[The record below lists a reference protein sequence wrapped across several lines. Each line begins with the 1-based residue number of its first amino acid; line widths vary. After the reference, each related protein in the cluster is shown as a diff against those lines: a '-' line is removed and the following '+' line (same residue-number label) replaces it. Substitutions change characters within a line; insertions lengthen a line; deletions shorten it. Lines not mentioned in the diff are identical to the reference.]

1 LFNLKMSAMHIRNV
15 DLNLIAVFDAI
26 MNEGNLGAAG
36 ERLGLSQSAVSH
48 ALARLR
54 AITGDDLFVRT
65 RNGMRPTAHAV
76 AIAGPLQSA
85 VELCRQ
91 AFAKRNGI
99 PTLDSER
106 TFVIDLPV
114 GFDVVFVP
122 PLLAAMQTFGLG
134 ARVWANSDRA
144 VDALT
149 DLRDGETELALDL
162 EPAKANWI
170 RCTPLYEDTFLVC
183 ARKGRIDPIGEL
195 TEQAYLA
202 ADHVTLRWA
211 RDARES
217 PVDSRLG
224 ALKLKRKVVAALPT
238 LAGCSMVAAQS
249 NSLFTIHN
257 RIARIL
263 AMRFDLQLHPMPIR
277 LAPVTLYQ
285 IWHERCDD
293 DPGHKWLRNELLRIA
308 RDL

>member
-1 LFNLKMSAMHIRNV
+1 MFNCKMSTMHIRNV

-26 MNEGNLGAAG
+26 MTEGNLGAAG

-65 RNGMRPTAHAV
+65 RKGVKPTAHAV
-76 AIAGPLQSA
+76 SLAGPLQSA

-99 PTLDSER
+99 PTLNSDR

-122 PLLAAMQTFGLG
+122 PLLAAMQTLGLS

-144 VDALT
+144 VDVLT

-162 EPAKANWI
+162 EPAKAKWI

-183 ARKGRIDPIGEL
+183 ARKGRIDPLGEL
-195 TEQAYLA
+195 TEKAYLA

-211 RDARES
+211 RDSGES
-217 PVDSRLG
+217 PVDARLG
-224 ALKLKRKVVAALPT
+224 ALKLTRRVVAGLPT
-238 LAGCSMVAAQS
+238 LAGCSTVASQS
-249 NSLFTIHN
+249 NALFTIHS

-263 AMRFDLQLHPMPIR
+263 AQRFELQLHPMPIR
-277 LAPVTLYQ
+277 LAPFTLYQ
-285 IWHERCDD
+285 FWHERCDD
-293 DPGHKWLRNELLRIA
+293 DPGHKWLRNELVRIA

>member
-1 LFNLKMSAMHIRNV
+1 MNWMHIRNV
-15 DLNLIAVFDAI
+15 DLNLISVFDAI
-26 MNEGNLGAAG
+26 MAEGNLGAAG

-54 AITGDDLFVRT
+54 AITGDELFVRT
-65 RNGMRPTAHAV
+65 RKGMRPTPHAI
-76 AIAGPLQSA
+76 ALAGPLQSA

-91 AFAKRNGI
+91 AFSKRNGI
-99 PTLDSER
+99 PTLAAER

-144 VDALT
+144 VDVLT

-162 EPAKANWI
+162 EPAKAKWI

-183 ARKGRIDPIGEL
+183 ARKGRVDPLGEL
-195 TEQAYLA
+195 TEKAYLA
-202 ADHVTLRWA
+202 ADHVTLRWT
-211 RDARES
+211 RDGLES
-217 PVDSRLG
+217 PVDARLG
-224 ALKLKRKVVAALPT
+224 ALKLKRKVIAALPT
-238 LAGCSMVAAQS
+238 LAGCSTVASQS
-249 NSLFTIHN
+249 NALFTIHS

-263 AMRFDLQLHPMPIR
+263 AMRFDLQLHPMPIV

-285 IWHERCDD
+285 IWHERSDD
-293 DPGHKWLRNELLRIA
+293 DPAHKWLRNELLRIA
-308 RDL
+308 HDL

>member
-1 LFNLKMSAMHIRNV
+1 MHIRSV

-26 MNEGNLGAAG
+26 MVEGNLGAAG

-65 RNGMRPTAHAV
+65 RKGMRPTAR
-76 AIAGPLQSA
+76 AIALAGPLQSA

-91 AFAKRNGI
+91 AFAKRNGV
-99 PTLDSER
+99 PTLAAER
-106 TFVIDLPV
+106 TFVINLPV

-122 PLLAAMQTFGLG
+122 PLLAAMQTLNLG

-144 VDALT
+144 VDVLT

-162 EPAKANWI
+162 EPAKAKWI

-183 ARKGRIDPIGEL
+183 ARKGRIDPLGEL
-195 TEQAYLA
+195 TEKAYLA
-202 ADHVTLRWA
+202 ADHVTLRWP
-211 RDARES
+211 RDSRES
-217 PVDSRLG
+217 PVDARLG
-224 ALKLKRKVVAALPT
+224 ALKLERNVIAALPT
-238 LAGCSMVAAQS
+238 LAGCSMVASQS
-249 NSLFTIHN
+249 NALFTIHS

-308 RDL
+308 RAL

>member
-1 LFNLKMSAMHIRNV
+1 MSHMHIRNV

-26 MNEGNLGAAG
+26 MAEGKLGAAG

-54 AITGDDLFVRT
+54 AITGDELFVRT
-65 RNGMRPTAHAV
+65 RKGMRPTAHAI
-76 AIAGPLQSA
+76 ALAGPLQSA

-91 AFAKRNGI
+91 AFASRTGI
-99 PTLDSER
+99 PTLNAER

-114 GFDVVFVP
+114 GFDIVFVP
-122 PLLAAMQTFGLG
+122 PLLAAMQTLGLG
-134 ARVWANSDRA
+134 ARVWTNSDRA
-144 VDALT
+144 GDVLT

-162 EPAKANWI
+162 EPADTKWI
-170 RCTPLYEDTFLVC
+170 RCTPLYEDNFLVC
-183 ARKGRIDPIGEL
+183 ARKGRIDPLGEL
-195 TEQAYLA
+195 TEDAYLA

-211 RDARES
+211 RNGLES
-217 PVDSRLG
+217 PVDARIG
-224 ALKLKRKVVAALPT
+224 ALKLRRNVIAALPT
-238 LAGCSMVAAQS
+238 LAGCSTVAAQS
-249 NSLFTIHN
+249 NALFTIHS

-263 AMRFDLQLHPMPIR
+263 AMRFDLALHPMPIR

-293 DPGHKWLRNELLRIA
+293 DPGHRWLRNELLRIA